1 MPFNLFFDDKQPDFV
16 INPNKDTLEKKV
28 SKWKKRLKL
37 AKKEYEQAK
46 ERKASGLAVYK
57 KRIEEARKKLRNF
70 KSQLRAHEEA
80 LLQTMQRDNLK
91 KIEGIG
97 PKIEQ
102 VLQNKGIST
111 FRKLSRTRIG
121 DLKVIL
127 YSAGVGF
134 HLHNPATWATQA
146 RLASANRWDDLEL
159 LQDKVRSN
167 RRSSLRR
174 FTA

>member
-1 MPFNLFFDDKQPDFV
+1 M
-16 INPNKDTLEKKV
+16 IGSNKDTLEKKV
-28 SKWKKRLKL
+28 RKWKKRLKL
-37 AKKEYEQAK
+37 AKQKHELAK
-46 ERKASGLAVYK
+46 KRKAPELADYK
-57 KRIEEARKKLRNF
+57 NKIIETREKLRTFKRQLQACEEAML
-70 KSQLRAHEEA
+70 EA
-80 LLQTMQRDNLK
+80 IQQDNLT

-102 VLQNKGIST
+102 VLQNKGIDT

-121 DLKVIL
+121 ELKVIL

-146 RLASANRWDDLEL
+146 RLASANRWEDLAL
-159 LQDKVRSN
+159 LQDKVKST
-167 RRSSLRR
+167 RRSSPRR